1 MSSLHFE
8 DLFERYS
15 SDLDD
20 LRTDSEGRDVL
31 ARRLQERRKE
41 FASLM
46 PLLEDAPE
54 LAAVALHGA
63 FNIRDRKLLDR
74 AANSAPGLAAFP
86 GWKQLAPALDIAPWA
101 RPLIATCLQQP
112 EGDAF
117 LVSAAVLDWMQS
129 EDLRRPQAASQPHD
143 ADEDEDEDRE
153 DLGEAGR
160 DWLSEQGFDDFER

>member
-1 MSSLHFE
+1 MSSLYFE

-15 SDLDD
+15 SDIDD

-31 ARRLQERRKE
+31 ARRLQDRRKE

-63 FNIRDRKLLDR
+63 FGITERKLLDR

-86 GWKQLAPALDIAPWA
+86 GWKQLAPTLQIAPWA
-101 RPLIATCLQQP
+101 KPLIDTCLQQP
-112 EGDAF
+112 EGADF
-117 LVSAAVLDWMQS
+117 LVCAAVLDWMQN
-129 EDLRRPQAASQPHD
+129 EDLRRPHADGRSH
-143 ADEDEDEDRE
+143 ADEDEDEDTE
-153 DLGEAGR
+153 DLGEAGS
-160 DWLSEQGFDDFER
+160 DWLAEQGFDDFER

>member
-1 MSSLHFE
+1 MSSLYFE

-31 ARRLQERRKE
+31 ARRLQDRRKE

-54 LAAVALHGA
+54 LAAAALHGA
-63 FNIRDRKLLDR
+63 FRNGDRKLLDR

-86 GWKQLAPALDIAPWA
+86 GWKQLAPTLEIAPWA

-112 EGDAF
+112 EGDDF
-117 LVSAAVLDWMQS
+117 LVSAAVLDWMQN
-129 EDLRRPQAASQPHD
+129 EDLRRPQAAIH
-143 ADEDEDEDRE
+143 AEDEDEDEDRE
-153 DLGEAGR
+153 DLGDAGR
-160 DWLSEQGFDDFER
+160 DWLAEQGFDDFER